1 MAGFF
6 SKKQYAAIAERAFA
20 RKLLKD
26 LCLECSIWAIF
37 FSSSFTVSMT
47 ALFRMRILSF
57 IFISTFFMLFLI
69 LEINWIPFR
78 NKVSNKVFPM
88 YPLSAHNFP
97 LILFKNEPC
106 FNGSLSSTSAGVNS
120 AEELEKKSFY
130 DTQKSYIDEN
140 GIEIDM
146 SDMQCLVVNNNCMRK
161 RNIKNGDR
169 LLAQKIDIFRSVYEQ
184 INVNDILWINI
195 ADTGKNKI
203 RVLESINKD
212 GYLTTFYYD
221 DNGEKK
227 YSSRPHAI
235 SSIRGIVRFNLS
247 L

>member
-1 MAGFF
+1 MTESTVFAIILLFALSLYAYANYNKRKQIKQCVNKKNDFFICVEAGDTP
-6 SKKQYAAIAERAFA
+6 E
-20 RKLLKD
+20 
-26 LCLECSIWAIF
+26 
-37 FSSSFTVSMT
+37 V
-47 ALFRMRILSF
+47 
-57 IFISTFFMLFLI
+57 
-69 LEINWIPFR
+69 
-78 NKVSNKVFPM
+78 
-88 YPLSAHNFP
+88 
-97 LILFKNEPC
+97 
-106 FNGSLSSTSAGVNS
+106 S

-235 SSIRGIVRFNLS
+235 SSVRGIVRFNLS